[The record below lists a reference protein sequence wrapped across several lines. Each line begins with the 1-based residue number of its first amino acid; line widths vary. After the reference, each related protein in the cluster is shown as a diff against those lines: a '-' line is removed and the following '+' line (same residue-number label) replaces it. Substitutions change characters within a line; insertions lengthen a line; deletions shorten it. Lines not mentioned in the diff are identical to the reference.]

1 MRIPARRPIS
11 NYLGESLMKGDPK
24 VIELLNRVLRN
35 ELSAISQYFLH
46 SKMFMDWGLKG
57 LGDYEFQE
65 SVDEMKHAD
74 ALVERILFLEG
85 LPNMQDVG
93 KLRIGEHTR
102 EMLECDLGLEMEAL
116 PDLRKGVE
124 YCESCKD
131 FVSRDLFNSILDS
144 EEDHVDWLE
153 TQLDLIERVGI
164 ENYQQS
170 QIG

>member
-1 MRIPARRPIS
+1 
-11 NYLGESLMKGDPK
+11 MKGDPK
-24 VIELLNRVLRN
+24 VIEFLNRVLRN
-35 ELSAISQYFLH
+35 ELTAINQYFLH
-46 SKMFMDWGLKG
+46 SRMFKDWGLKA

-74 ALVERILFLEG
+74 GLIERILFLEG

-102 EMLECDLGLEMEAL
+102 EMLSCDLDLEMEAI
-116 PDLRKGVE
+116 PDLREAIE

-131 FVSRDLFNSILDS
+131 FVSRDLFDAILSS
-144 EEDHVDWLE
+144 EEEHVDWLE